1 MHNPFS
7 YFNPP
12 EIRPRAQTMKSV
24 VILALGAIV
33 IATTV
38 SLAQPAGLPV
48 SIADYWSW
56 IRLNINRYTDNPTGA
71 HPQPKDVYIN
81 LNPADFLA
89 GDGTTK
95 LPFTDGTVVVK
106 ERNDPDELLVDR
118 LYMMEKI
125 DGAWNYSFFDRQ
137 SSSTFDGQEL
147 GTDNFCAN
155 CHQGAEQD
163 DFVFTQFQ
171 TRTVRGIR

>member
-1 MHNPFS
+1 
-7 YFNPP
+7 
-12 EIRPRAQTMKSV
+12 MKSV
-24 VILALGAIV
+24 VILALGATV

-38 SLAQPAGLPV
+38 SLAQPTGLPD
-48 SIADYWSW
+48 SMNDYWSW

-81 LNPADFLA
+81 LDQVDLLA
-89 GDGTTK
+89 ADGTTK
-95 LPFTDGTVVVK
+95 LPFADGTVVVK

-125 DGAWNYSFFDRQ
+125 GGAWSYSFYDRQ
-137 SSSTFDGQEL
+137 SSDTFGGEEL
-147 GTDNFCAN
+147 GTANFCAD
-155 CHQGAEQD
+155 CHNGAEQD

-171 TRTVRGIR
+171 TRTMSGVE